1 MGERSNSFFSVPQ
14 AAHAL
19 LVTPRRDEAA
29 RQEFVRSFK
38 AFIQSG
44 IVPGVHASWHSEVK
58 PAFEK
63 RAGRAARDRHEI
75 RELMVGHPLFRTYAS
90 MQRVSQELMWDVV
103 LDSVERELPELEARA
118 RAQRMAQGGGSR
130 GSLTLDPTLPLP
142 RYVTGVDIHCMPGGY
157 CQDRGADDLAAGA
170 LYDRGVYLYALG
182 MMGPMNDDI
191 GGSGAK
197 YVRERYPDFRPHRIL
212 DLGCTVGHSTL
223 PFVDAFPDAEVH
235 AIDVGPALLRYAHA
249 RAESLGKRVHFRQ
262 ADATQTGFPDGHFD
276 LVVSSIL
283 FHETS
288 GKALPAIM
296 RECHRLL
303 APGGIAIHGDL
314 PPFWAMD
321 EFNQFM
327 LDCETYYN
335 NEPYWGAMREVDQTA
350 EAIKAGFAP
359 DAIEFRM
366 APSAYRA
373 AAGVDRGFEAG
384 EFAPGNAWQVL
395 VTRKAG
401 RSAAGAAS

>member
-1 MGERSNSFFSVPQ
+1 MGSRSNSFFSVPQ
-14 AAHAL
+14 AAHAM
-19 LVTPRRDEAA
+19 LVAPDRDEAA

-38 AFIQSG
+38 SYIQSG
-44 IVPGVHASWHSEVK
+44 IVPGVHATWHGEVK

-63 RAGRAARDRHEI
+63 RAGRAPTDRHEI
-75 RELMVGHPLFRTYAS
+75 RGLMVDHPVFRTYAS

-103 LDSVERELPELEARA
+103 LDSVEREQPRLETQAATQRTARSG
-118 RAQRMAQGGGSR
+118 RTL
-130 GSLTLDPTLPLP
+130 GSLRLDASLPLP
-142 RYVTGVDIHCMPGGY
+142 KYVTGVDIHCMPGGY
-157 CQDRGADDLAAGA
+157 CQNRGDGDVAAGA

-191 GGSGAK
+191 GGSAAK
-197 YVRERYPDFRPHRIL
+197 YVRDVHPQFRPRRIL
-212 DLGCTVGHSTL
+212 DMGCTVGHSTL

-249 RAESLGKRVHFRQ
+249 RAEALGKPVHFRQ
-262 ADATQTGFPDGHFD
+262 ADAANTGYPDGHFD
-276 LVVSSIL
+276 LIVSSIL

-288 GKALPAIM
+288 AKALPAIV
-296 RECHRLL
+296 RECFRLL
-303 APGGIAIHGDL
+303 APGGMAVHGDL

-327 LDCETYYN
+327 LDCETHYN
-335 NEPYWGAMREVDQTA
+335 NEPYWGAMREVDQVA
-350 EAIKAGFAP
+350 EAVKAGFDPA
-359 DAIEFRM
+359 DVEFKM

-373 AAGVDRGFEAG
+373 AAGVDRAFEAG

-395 VTRKAG
+395 VTRKRAQ
-401 RSAAGAAS
+401 GAQA

>member
-1 MGERSNSFFSVPQ
+1 M
-14 AAHAL
+14 
-19 LVTPRRDEAA
+19 
-29 RQEFVRSFK
+29 
-38 AFIQSG
+38 
-44 IVPGVHASWHSEVK
+44 VPGVHGTWASEVK
-58 PAFEK
+58 PRFVK
-63 RAGRAARDRHEI
+63 QHGREPANRHEI
-75 RELMVGHPLFRTYAS
+75 RELMVSHPAFQTYAS
-90 MQRVSQELMWDVV
+90 MQRVSQELLWDTV
-103 LDSVERELPELEARA
+103 LDSVERELPRLT
-118 RAQRMAQGGGSR
+118 AQAESIAGAASGTKL
-130 GSLTLDPTLPLP
+130 GSLTLDPKLTPP

-157 CQDRGADDLAAGA
+157 CGVHEGADVTPGA
-170 LYDRGVYLYALG
+170 LYDRGVYIYALG

-197 YVRERYPDFRPHRIL
+197 FVRDNYPDFRPRRIL

-223 PFVDAFPDAEVH
+223 PWVDAFPNAEVH
-235 AIDVGPALLRYAHA
+235 AIDVSASLLRYAHA

-262 ADATQTGFPDGHFD
+262 ADATATGYPAGHFD

-288 GKALPAIM
+288 GKALPAII

-303 APGGIAIHGDL
+303 AAGGMAVHGDL

-327 LDCETYYN
+327 FDCETYYN
-335 NEPYWGAMREVDQTA
+335 NEPYWGAMRQVDQVA
-350 EAIKAGFAP
+350 ESAKAGF
-359 DAIEFRM
+359 DAAKVEFKM

-373 AAGVDRGFEAG
+373 AAGVDRKFEAG

-395 VTRKAG
+395 VTRK
-401 RSAAGAAS
+401 